1 MEFGEQ
7 GECGE
12 NGELKTNAMIIGK
25 NSNLTPAI
33 CRIFLAPVDDVSS
46 ITPIPDRF
54 HRHLAFKYR
63 IPEPTE
69 LSWKEIYFTA
79 GTAEF
84 SEKSKDTD
92 SGELIEQSLKFIFP
106 GEDESNLTALD
117 LIACR
122 PVLVKVQYSTSMSKL
137 IGDLDNGAKLSQV
150 TQVSNKISGSQL
162 EFTCLATY
170 RSCWI
175 TP

>member
-1 MEFGEQ
+1 MS
-7 GECGE
+7 
-12 NGELKTNAMIIGK
+12 IIK
-25 NSNLTPAI
+25 NSNLTPAV
-33 CRIFLAPVDDVSS
+33 CEIFVAHLNDVDS
-46 ITPIPDRF
+46 ISTSPDRF
-54 HRHLAFKYR
+54 HRHVSFNIGKN
-63 IPEPTE
+63 
-69 LSWKEIYFTA
+69 WQEIYFTP
-79 GTAEF
+79 GTAEL

-106 GEDESNLTALD
+106 GEDESNLAALD
-117 LIACR
+117 LIAGR
-122 PVLVKVQYSTSMSKL
+122 PVLVKVQYSIGLSKL
-137 IGDLDNGAKLSQV
+137 IGDLDNGSKLSQN